1 MTTPIQQD
9 VAWKLQ
15 ELVHESPKKD
25 GSAERY
31 LNKIGKSAE
40 EYICERVVVVKNAPK
55 GECLM
60 CKQKQKAVK
69 FGRIIKK
76 DEHIDGLLC
85 TDCFNVFVEYN
96 PKSVFDLSDKETE
109 NF

>member
-15 ELVHESPKKD
+15 ELVPESPKKD

-40 EYICERVVVVKNAPK
+40 DYICERVVVIKNVAK
-55 GECLM
+55 GDCLM
-60 CKQKQKAVK
+60 CKQKQKAVM

-76 DEHIDGLLC
+76 DEHIDGFFC
-85 TDCFNVFVEYN
+85 PDCINVFVEYN
-96 PKSVFDLSDKETE
+96 PKSVYNFEAKETK
-109 NF
+109 